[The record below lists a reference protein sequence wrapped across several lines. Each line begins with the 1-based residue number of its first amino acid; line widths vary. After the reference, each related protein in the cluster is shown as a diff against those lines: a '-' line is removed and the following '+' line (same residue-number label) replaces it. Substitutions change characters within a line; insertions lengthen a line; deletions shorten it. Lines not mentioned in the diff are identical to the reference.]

1 MQNLKEFN
9 FKGKK
14 VVLRTDYDVPLNQ
27 DGEIID
33 DYRIKASLPTI
44 EYLQGQGAKEIF
56 LVAHMGRPV
65 LRPREKFSNI
75 QAGNV
80 RLGLGVVALK
90 LKELLGID
98 SESLNTKEIKELG
111 IPAYIVTRGLYLIE
125 NIRFDW
131 RETMNDGEFGRQL
144 AKLGDYY
151 VYDAFAVSHRAH
163 SSTAAAI
170 KEARVAL
177 PGFQLMSE
185 IEHLDQL
192 KTEIKHPFVCVLGGA
207 KAKSKIP
214 VMQEL
219 IDSVD
224 LFLLGGVIANTFL
237 KSQGIDIKRST
248 VELDSQAMA
257 SELVRQAP
265 QKFLLPEDYVWQN
278 GKIMDIGQ
286 KARQTFKQKIAE
298 AKTIFWNGTVGVTS
312 LNAQDFKFGSED
324 VARAIAA
331 NQQALTIISGGDTV
345 GFINEIG
352 LNIHQFTFAS
362 TGGGATLS
370 YLAGEKLPALEEL
383 KRK

>member
-14 VVLRTDYDVPLNQ
+14 VVIRTDYDVPLNQ
-27 DGEIID
+27 DGEIVD

-44 EYLQGQGAKEIF
+44 EYLQSQGVKEIY
-56 LVAHMGRPV
+56 LVAHLGRPV

-80 RLGLGVVALK
+80 RLGLGAVALR
-90 LKELLGID
+90 LKELLNID
-98 SESLNTKEIKELG
+98 SESLNTKEIKPLG
-111 IPAYIVTRGLYLIE
+111 IPAYIITRGVYLLE

-131 RETMNDGEFGRQL
+131 RETDNNGELGRQL
-144 AKLGDYY
+144 AQLGDYY
-151 VYDAFAVSHRAH
+151 IYDAFAVAHRTHA
-163 SSTAAAI
+163 STAAAI

-177 PGFQLMSE
+177 PGLQLLSE
-185 IEHLDQL
+185 IDHLDQL

-224 LFLLGGVIANTFL
+224 TFLLGGVIANTFL
-237 KSQGIDIKRST
+237 KAEGVDVKRST
-248 VELDSQAMA
+248 VELAEVKESAD
-257 SELVRQAP
+257 LIKQAP
-265 QKFLLPEDYVWQN
+265 QKFVLPEDYTWQS

-286 KARQTFKQKIAE
+286 KARQNFKQKIHD

-312 LNAQDFKFGSED
+312 LNAQDFKFGSEE
-324 VARAIAA
+324 VARAIAT
-331 NQQALTIISGGDTV
+331 NQQALKIISGGDTV
-345 GFINEIG
+345 GFVNEIG
-352 LNIHQFTFAS
+352 LNLHQFSFVS
-362 TGGGATLS
+362 TGGGATLK
-370 YLAGEKLPALEEL
+370 YLAGEKLPAMEEL